1 MEACEEGEDKT
12 EGRLKIQS
20 LALNSISALLVV
32 ESCPVRFTLMI
43 RGVLI
48 SQSARPPGWL

>member
-12 EGRLKIQS
+12 EGRLEIQS

-43 RGVLI
+43 LGVLI